1 MSEPKGLR
9 EIVSHNCV
17 SARIACPVGV
27 RQNFVSVP
35 EGLESKDFEHN
46 AADGSFSCF
55 ISSHLV
61 AVLLLVLVVVVVL
74 MLCSKTP

>member
-17 SARIACPVGV
+17 FARIACPVGV

-55 ISSHLV
+55 ISSHLA
-61 AVLLLVLVVVVVL
+61 AVLLVLVVVVVL